1 MKKVAVVKDDGSGR
15 RLELWS
21 NQPGVQFYT
30 GNFLDHV
37 EGKGGAVYEIHDGLC
52 LETQGF
58 PDSVNH
64 PQFPSQIVNPGEVY
78 KHDMILQAAT
88 DGIKYIFLGPIDIFL
103 RLILQSE
110 NESQSLIL

>member
-1 MKKVAVVKDDGSGR
+1 MNYVVNGHGMRKVAIVKDEGSGR
-15 RLELWS
+15 KFELWA

-37 EGKGGAVYEIHDGLC
+37 EGKGGVIYKKYGGLC

-78 KHDMILQAAT
+78 KHDMLF
-88 DGIKYIFLGPIDIFL
+88 KF
-103 RLILQSE
+103 SC
-110 NESQSLIL
+110 

>member
-1 MKKVAVVKDDGSGR
+1 MNFVVDGGEKGVGLKKVAIVKDGKSGR
-15 RLELWS
+15 RMELWA

-37 EGKGGAVYEIHDGLC
+37 EGKGGVIYEKHDGLC

-64 PQFPSQIVNPGEVY
+64 PNFPSQIVVPGEVY
-78 KHDMILQAAT
+78 KHDMIF
-88 DGIKYIFLGPIDIFL
+88 KFSF
-103 RLILQSE
+103 
-110 NESQSLIL
+110 